1 MSDTDTLIRHF
12 IVDGR
17 RRLYTFERS
26 LFHEKLRSPARDN
39 YTKLFEEAPEEAL
52 GYCEKYLRKAKMF
65 SAPANAMSSIQS
77 STGCWELGT
86 AKSPRRIKLLGV
98 SDYLY
103 RFISLTLT
111 ATLPYDGEVVRHLCN
126 NRMCIRPDH
135 LKIGSVGENK
145 MDDILK
151 VYAGATNTDARNR
164 NEN

>member
-17 RRLYTFERS
+17 RRLDTFERS
-26 LFHEKLRSPARDN
+26 LFHEKLRSPTRDN
-39 YTKLFEEAPEEAL
+39 YTKLFEETPEEAL
-52 GYCEKYLRKAKMF
+52 AYCEKYLRKAKKCN
-65 SAPANAMSSIQS
+65 APASAISIIQS

-145 MDDILK
+145 MDDILNA
-151 VYAGATNTDARNR
+151 YAGGINKDA
-164 NEN
+164 